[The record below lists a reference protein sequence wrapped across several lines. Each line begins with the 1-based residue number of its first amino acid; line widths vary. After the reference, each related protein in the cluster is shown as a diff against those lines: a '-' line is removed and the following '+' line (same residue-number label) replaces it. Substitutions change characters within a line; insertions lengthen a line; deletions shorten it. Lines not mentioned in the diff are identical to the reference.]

1 MRTKIT
7 SVCKARFFTDEVVI
21 LTYSFLTNK
30 VILLQIWTTVKEW
43 YPCILMFFLRFAA
56 RIGLGITT
64 VLTLTTLTNSARA
77 SLPKVSYV
85 KSIEWFLILCFLYV
99 FASLVE
105 YAGVSFEINR
115 KIKRGKEIPLQT
127 ESDDGGKVSHFD
139 GNAKRPAC
147 LIKISL

>member
-1 MRTKIT
+1 M
-7 SVCKARFFTDEVVI
+7 
-21 LTYSFLTNK
+21 L
-30 VILLQIWTTVKEW
+30 
-43 YPCILMFFLRFAA
+43 FLRFAA

-115 KIKRGKEIPLQT
+115 TIKRGKEIPVQT
-127 ESDDGGKVSHFD
+127 ESDDGGKVSHFTGD
-139 GNAKRPAC
+139 AKRPAC
-147 LIKISL
+147 LIKVSL